1 MNYSKFH
8 KSKNPFS
15 PARLDEAFKASK
27 MEGGPGDP
35 VKVTIDKDE
44 EAGTVTVTKSSKG
57 KQKELSDE
65 EKQAANTRWANMSEA
80 EKQAARDR
88 KAKREAISSFTYKK
102 LDYHDSM
109 PMELMDEDMDIKM
122 AEIPDDY
129 LPPKETPT
137 KSYTYTTSETKKKKK
152 TDTVKHPKIKDDGLS
167 SCSSEDPTACIAPIG
182 DQSKKALRGAKRK
195 RNMEIKASKK
205 RDRQIKH
212 GKFAPKQWFEEKMY
226 QRDINKSVKEV
237 KKERAKKNRKSNREY
252 NKSLRNTPIKDFFND
267 LSVNKKPKSRTI
279 KASF

>member
-1 MNYSKFH
+1 
-8 KSKNPFS
+8 
-15 PARLDEAFKASK
+15 
-27 MEGGPGDP
+27 
-35 VKVTIDKDE
+35 
-44 EAGTVTVTKSSKG
+44 
-57 KQKELSDE
+57 
-65 EKQAANTRWANMSEA
+65 MSEE

-88 KAKREAISSFTYKK
+88 KAEREALSSFTYKK
-102 LDYHDSM
+102 LDYHDSPKM
-109 PMELMDEDMDIKM
+109 KLMDEDMDIKL
-122 AEIPDDY
+122 APPPDDY

-137 KSYTYTTSETKKKKK
+137 KSYTYTTSETEKKKKS
-152 TDTVKHPKIKDDGLS
+152 DTVKHPKIKGDGLS
-167 SCSSEDPTACIAPIG
+167 SCSSEDPTGCIAPIG
-182 DQSKKALRGAKRK
+182 DQTKKEERQIANKRK
-195 RNMEIKASKK
+195 KEIRASKK

-267 LSVNKKPKSRTI
+267 LSVSNNKEEKTKKVKNYRTI